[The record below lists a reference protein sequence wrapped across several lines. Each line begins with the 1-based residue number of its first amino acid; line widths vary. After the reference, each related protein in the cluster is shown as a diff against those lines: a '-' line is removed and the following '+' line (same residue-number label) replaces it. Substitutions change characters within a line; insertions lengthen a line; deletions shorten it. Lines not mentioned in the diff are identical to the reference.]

1 MGVRCR
7 FAAVA
12 AAHLVVLAVCA
23 NAYASPPCPGDDVQ
37 PTSATSYDS
46 AMALVCDMNQLRAQN
61 GLRPLKWDWRL
72 WTAAQK
78 HAADM
83 AAQTYFSHVSMDG
96 RTLED
101 RVRPTGYIPKTPTWI
116 LSENLGFGT
125 NVLSTPSSIAEG
137 WMDSP
142 AHRENLL
149 DQEVRDVGVGLAQ
162 GDVLPDEFLSG
173 TIFVADFGTRG
184 AATTPKKRAVAK
196 TDRSHGSTG
205 SVKSR
210 DRSGRARRR

>member
-23 NAYASPPCPGDDVQ
+23 NAYASQACPRDDVQ

-46 AMALVCDMNQLRAQN
+46 AMSLVCDMNQMRAQN
-61 GLRPLKWDWRL
+61 GLRQLKWDWRL
-72 WTAAQK
+72 WTAAQN

-83 AAQTYFSHVSMDG
+83 AAQSYFAHVSLDG
-96 RTLED
+96 RNLED
-101 RVRPTGYIPKTPTWI
+101 RIWPTGYIPKTVTWV
-116 LSENLGFGT
+116 LAENLGFGT
-125 NVLSTPSSIAEG
+125 NMLSTPSSIVEG

-142 AHRENLL
+142 EHRENLL
-149 DQEVRDVGVGLAQ
+149 DPELRDVGVGLAQ
-162 GDVLPDEFLSG
+162 GDVLPDETLSG

-184 AATTPKKRAVAK
+184 AATTPKKRVAK
-196 TDRSHGSTG
+196 TDRSRGSTG